1 MAGNIDL
8 AAMTWSPKLLKTVP
22 VGSAKYLLIN
32 HEKAAGKRL
41 VLAKLFFNISE
52 KCTD

>member
-1 MAGNIDL
+1 
-8 AAMTWSPKLLKTVP
+8 VP
-22 VGSAKYLLIN
+22 SGIAIRVVLIN

-41 VLAKLFFNISE
+41 VLAKLFSNISE

>member
-1 MAGNIDL
+1 VLFGQ
-8 AAMTWSPKLLKTVP
+8 VRQ
-22 VGSAKYLLIN
+22 N

>member
-1 MAGNIDL
+1 MAVL
-8 AAMTWSPKLLKTVP
+8 VLCKRRK
-22 VGSAKYLLIN
+22 

>member
-1 MAGNIDL
+1 MA
-8 AAMTWSPKLLKTVP
+8 LLFDHFQQ
-22 VGSAKYLLIN
+22 N

-41 VLAKLFFNISE
+41 ILAKLFFNISE